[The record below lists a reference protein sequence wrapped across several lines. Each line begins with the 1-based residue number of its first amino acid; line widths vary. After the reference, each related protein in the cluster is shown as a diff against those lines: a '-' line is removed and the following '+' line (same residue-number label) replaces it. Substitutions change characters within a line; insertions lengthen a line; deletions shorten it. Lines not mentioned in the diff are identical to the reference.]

1 VIPSNSNFLFQIGG
15 ISDLRDTRYTS
26 QKCSIVNKVIILSEI
41 KEDSLVRYKGTGT
54 VGTVKVLKDE
64 DGEKWALLD
73 STGLYY
79 RLDTLEPIDRL
90 PERTELE
97 GMTMEQIQ
105 ERFKAQQEMMDKAK
119 MQDANLETGG

>member
-1 VIPSNSNFLFQIGG
+1 MA
-15 ISDLRDTRYTS
+15 
-26 QKCSIVNKVIILSEI
+26 EI
-41 KEDSLVRYKGTGT
+41 REDSLVRYKGTGT
-54 VGTVKVLKDE
+54 IGTVKVLKEED

-79 RLDTLEPIDRL
+79 RLDTLESIESA
-90 PERTELE
+90 PERKELE

-119 MQDANLETGG
+119 MQDENLETGG